1 MCYYDFMPIPSI
13 FSLPLSP
20 FSHTNYEFSMLSSAC
35 FLCQLTCA
43 SLSPLFPQLNLVED
57 VEEEF
62 SQPLGTLTG
71 STTQYAGDLSLP
83 AGH

>member
-1 MCYYDFMPIPSI
+1 M
-13 FSLPLSP
+13 
-20 FSHTNYEFSMLSSAC
+20 
-35 FLCQLTCA
+35 A

-62 SQPLGTLTG
+62 SQPFGTLTG
-71 STTQYAGDLSLP
+71 RTTQYAGDLSLP